1 MKMTKKLVVVAAAL
15 AFATAGAFAQQRN
28 TTTTT
33 TTTTT
38 YVEEYEE
45 STDAA
50 YAEEMEEVETG
61 TYTET
66 RTYEA
71 YVAVPVETTKESTY
85 VVKQGKPQTVWSA
98 ADFIDPYAF
107 HISNVI
113 SSDILK
119 LRDAIFPENADL
131 YAAEMGDIVEQ
142 VVVDYDA
149 KRLKFKLA
157 PKVAVGQTAD
167 ENFWTTAAAKAIGT
181 APISGS
187 KDHPLHPLNRD
198 DVALF
203 FAGIDW
209 FVEIW
214 PFDFVSID
222 INNSLF
228 TPGANMA
235 VTGSVAT
242 GNLTDGVALVLR
254 PNDNL
259 RISAMAP
266 IAMDGAA
273 NWLNAEKNDSVDLS
287 KLRLDF
293 GLGVDYKFG
302 NAFTL
307 GFVAKNLLA
316 GLEGLQM
323 GVYASITPNNN
334 MFINFGVTLDNGP
347 QGFDYWS
354 YSDDWEYNE
363 NAKIG
368 GGLLIN
374 GAFGYDNGK
383 FDTGIDVLA
392 AFIDIANNSL
402 SKQYA
407 DLYIGA
413 KIGYWFIPD
422 TLKASAK
429 LFGAFDFD
437 GIYKCSNYSAAPA
450 TPNAAN
456 AADTVFFGFQPT
468 ITYKLG
474 RNTFDAGVVVE
485 WAVGT
490 NNLHYVKFPVSWT
503 YRFI

>member
-1 MKMTKKLVVVAAAL
+1 
-15 AFATAGAFAQQRN
+15 
-28 TTTTT
+28 
-33 TTTTT
+33 
-38 YVEEYEE
+38 
-45 STDAA
+45 
-50 YAEEMEEVETG
+50 MEEVETG

-107 HISNVI
+107 HIKNVI

-119 LRDAIFPENADL
+119 LRDAIFPADASL
-131 YAAEMGDIVEQ
+131 YAAELGNIVEQ
-142 VVVDYDA
+142 VVVEYDA

-157 PKVAVGQTAD
+157 PKVALGQTGD
-167 ENFWTTAAAKAIGT
+167 ENFWSTKLAGKIQDGT
-181 APISGS
+181 I
-187 KDHPLHPLNRD
+187 DTDNLLHPLNRD

-203 FAGIDW
+203 FDGIDW

-214 PFDFVSID
+214 PFDFISLD

-242 GNLTDGVALVLR
+242 GNLTDGVAIVLR
-254 PNDNL
+254 PNDKL

-266 IAMDGAA
+266 IMGME
-273 NWLNAEKNDSVDLS
+273 NWLNAEEKDNVDPS
-287 KLRLDF
+287 TLRLDF

-302 NAFTL
+302 NVFTL
-307 GFVAKNLLA
+307 GLVAKNLIA
-316 GLEGLQM
+316 GLEGLQA
-323 GVYASITPNNN
+323 GLYASITPNDK
-334 MFINFGVTLDNGP
+334 MFINLGVTLDNGP
-347 QGFDYWS
+347 HTFDYWS
-354 YSDDWEYNE
+354 YGDDWQYNE

-383 FDTGIDVLA
+383 FDTGVDVLA
-392 AFIDIANNSL
+392 AFIDIAKNSL
-402 SKQYA
+402 SSQYA
-407 DLYIGA
+407 DLYVGA
-413 KIGYWFIPD
+413 KVGYWFIPD

-437 GIYKCSNYSAAPA
+437 GIYKGTDFNA
-450 TPNAAN
+450 TTDALDKKNAN
-456 AADTVFFGFQPT
+456 DTVFFGFQPN
-468 ITYKLG
+468 ITYKVG
-474 RNTFDAGVVVE
+474 RNTFDAGVVIE